1 LNADNFQLMNS
12 TQNDSV
18 DYYGSLNFDA
28 TGTVTG
34 RMSFPEVD
42 LDITVNKN
50 TNITYVLSTSQ
61 AAMQSREGIVAFVNK
76 TNPENILAQGEDSM
90 NVARITGMQLHARIN
105 TANEATFSVIID
117 PRTGDN
123 LQISGES
130 ALDFNI
136 ARNGQMTLTGRY
148 TVNDGHYE
156 LTLFNLVNRKFYFQE
171 GSIITWSGDPVGAD
185 LDVTA
190 IYRLETS
197 ASALMAAQMA
207 GASSAEQNKYKQ
219 VLPFW
224 VLMDI
229 DGTIDQPA
237 LGFDL
242 TMPEEAQGAIGGA
255 VYGRINQLNQNP
267 SDLNKQVFS
276 LLVLN
281 RFYPVPGSDGS
292 QGGVESI
299 ARNNLNRLLSDQLN
313 AFSDRLMGDTGVQ
326 LNFGLESYTDYQ
338 GESAQERTD
347 LNISAQK
354 NLFNDRLVVKAGTDV
369 NVQGEARPGEE
380 NPLLG
385 NVSIAY
391 LLTEDGRWRLRG
403 FRKNEYENVIDG
415 QVYVNGIGLIFQYQ
429 FNRFIEMWESFFGQ
443 EAEPASN
450 KNTSSSENKA
460 AKTGKNNN

>member
-1 LNADNFQLMNS
+1 
-12 TQNDSV
+12 
-18 DYYGSLNFDA
+18 
-28 TGTVTG
+28 
-34 RMSFPEVD
+34 
-42 LDITVNKN
+42 
-50 TNITYVLSTSQ
+50 
-61 AAMQSREGIVAFVNK
+61 
-76 TNPENILAQGEDSM
+76 EDSM

-171 GSIITWSGDPVGAD
+171 ARGIAWIGDREGAD
-185 LDVTA
+185 LEVTG

-242 TMPEEAQGAIGGA
+242 TM
-255 VYGRINQLNQNP
+255 
-267 SDLNKQVFS
+267 
-276 LLVLN
+276 
-281 RFYPVPGSDGS
+281 
-292 QGGVESI
+292 
-299 ARNNLNRLLSDQLN
+299 
-313 AFSDRLMGDTGVQ
+313 
-326 LNFGLESYTDYQ
+326 
-338 GESAQERTD
+338 
-347 LNISAQK
+347 
-354 NLFNDRLVVKAGTDV
+354 
-369 NVQGEARPGEE
+369 
-380 NPLLG
+380 
-385 NVSIAY
+385 
-391 LLTEDGRWRLRG
+391 
-403 FRKNEYENVIDG
+403 
-415 QVYVNGIGLIFQYQ
+415 
-429 FNRFIEMWESFFGQ
+429 
-443 EAEPASN
+443 
-450 KNTSSSENKA
+450 
-460 AKTGKNNN
+460 